1 MSTTNFLLKN
11 NITIVR
17 VQNITKSLILQN
29 KLIYIEYRQ
38 WTQWENKSKL
48 SEHLNCVY
56 AKVYIKNFACKLRF
70 LIQYL
75 KINFIKMKWKFIRE
89 KLPFEYNCL
98 FHPII
103 SWQLITPH
111 HKTKTHVL
119 VIGDYRY
126 YLANDTVVTFNWWPW
141 VYGLFLWRRQQPG
154 QLRTQSGRQKAVL
167 EYGPC
172 LQG

>member
-17 VQNITKSLILQN
+17 VKNITKSLILQH

-38 WTQWENKSKL
+38 RTQQENKSKL

-75 KINFIKMKWKFIRE
+75 KINFNKQRMKRSVYQEKSYSLKTTAYFI
-89 KLPFEYNCL
+89 
-98 FHPII
+98 
-103 SWQLITPH
+103 QL
-111 HKTKTHVL
+111 L
-119 VIGDYRY
+119 LD
-126 YLANDTVVTFNWWPW
+126 
-141 VYGLFLWRRQQPG
+141 
-154 QLRTQSGRQKAVL
+154 S
-167 EYGPC
+167 
-172 LQG
+172 